1 MEIKGLAG
9 AVIFRL
15 ISNNFLPRLR
25 LLRMTLTTLDNAG
38 VAAEPRRSPSTPR
51 TGGPCD
57 ALPVLSGHGEMNM
70 LIRYTLP
77 LHISGAHP
85 CGTRTVFNV

>member
-25 LLRMTLTTLDNAG
+25 LLIMTLTTLDNAG
-38 VAAEPRRSPSTPR
+38 VAAEPRRSPSTAR
-51 TGGPCD
+51 TGGPRD
-57 ALPVLSGHGEMNM
+57 APPVLSGLGEMNM

-77 LHISGAHP
+77 PHIPRARP
-85 CGTRTVFNV
+85 CGIRTGSNV